1 MKRSYFVRT
10 KLYVSKMKHVDVLFL
25 WSNLY
30 NERHKRVRKL
40 ETQKKFKRIQQA
52 RMKMSLPVYWLRSL
66 YFICNEISI
75 ENNRSS
81 NWIPSKMESFS
92 LFVFIYRFEFSD
104 SIQSLSIHFR
114 WSLVSVKWCAQNQFK
129 TILRRCFNSKRKAG
143 FFVVAV
149 ECKSNECEIVNE
161 CVCKSC
167 RVSKYLCFVTRT
179 KESHHSRF
187 SQFSQ
192 LCIQNTHSPIPGS
205 YNWAHIAY

>member
-25 WSNLY
+25 WSNSY
-30 NERHKRVRKL
+30 NERHKRIRKL
-40 ETQKKFKRIQQA
+40 GTQKKFKRIQQA

-66 YFICNEISI
+66 YFICAM
-75 ENNRSS
+75 RFQ
-81 NWIPSKMESFS
+81 SKIIGLQTEYQVKWNLFLFLCSFIDLNFRIAS
-92 LFVFIYRFEFSD
+92 KVFRFIFDE
-104 SIQSLSIHFR
+104 
-114 WSLVSVKWCAQNQFK
+114 VSVKWCAQNQFK
-129 TILRRCFNSKRKAG
+129 TILRRCFNSKRKTG

>member
-1 MKRSYFVRT
+1 MCCFCGATHIMSVIKESENWERKRNLKEFN
-10 KLYVSKMKHVDVLFL
+10 KLEWKWVFPCIDCVHFILYAMRFQSKIIGLQTEYQVKWNLFL
-25 WSNLY
+25 FLCSFIDLN
-30 NERHKRVRKL
+30 
-40 ETQKKFKRIQQA
+40 FRIA
-52 RMKMSLPVYWLRSL
+52 SKVFR
-66 YFICNEISI
+66 FIFD
-75 ENNRSS
+75 
-81 NWIPSKMESFS
+81 K
-92 LFVFIYRFEFSD
+92 
-104 SIQSLSIHFR
+104 
-114 WSLVSVKWCAQNQFK
+114 VSVKWCAQNQFK
-129 TILRRCFNSKRKAG
+129 TILRRCFNSKRKTG